1 MTIKIPQLNNLYQIY
16 KNRDHDLRFV
26 GGCVRDDILGI
37 PTNDYDLA
45 TTMPAID
52 AIDTLLAA
60 GFKVIPTGLSHG
72 TITVV
77 IDSIPYEITTLRK
90 DVSTDGRRATIETT
104 NNWEEDAHRRDFT
117 INALYQDF
125 DGKIYDYT
133 NGQDDL
139 KNGIVRFIGNPED
152 RIKEDYLRILRYFR
166 FAQRYA
172 NHDFSTELSSLF
184 KKHASDLQILSKE
197 RITQEFLRILDHSN
211 ALAAL
216 RDMQSCEILDQIIPG
231 CDLVPLIALDQ
242 NTKSLGLEHAPLRT
256 LATIYKTPNTLRLS
270 NDQLSYISRV
280 SKLRTDLDENTLYH
294 AIFKEGKDRTLDALL
309 INGNIDLYKIAQEIT
324 YNPLPITSQDL
335 VALGIAAGPDL
346 GKAIIM
352 ATDYW
357 CSSKFTSTHSE
368 ILIHIKSKFLQ

>member
-1 MTIKIPQLNNLYQIY
+1 MTIKIPQLNNLYRIY
-16 KNRDHDLRFV
+16 NNRGHDIRFV
-26 GGCVRDDILGI
+26 GGCVRDNILGI

-45 TTMPAID
+45 TTMPATD

-60 GFKVIPTGLSHG
+60 DFKVIPTGLSHG

-77 IDSIPYEITTLRK
+77 IDSTPYEITTLRK

-172 NHDFSTELSSLF
+172 NHVLSKELSALF

-197 RITQEFLRILDHSN
+197 RITQEFLRILDHTN

-216 RDMQSCEILDQIIPG
+216 REMQSCEILDQIIPG
-231 CDLVPLIALDQ
+231 CDLAALIDLDQ
-242 NTKSLGLEHAPLRT
+242 HTKSLGLEYSPLRN
-256 LATIYKTPNTLRLS
+256 LVAVHKAPNTLRLS
-270 NDQLSYISRV
+270 NDQASYINSIN
-280 SKLRTDLDENTLYH
+280 KLRTDLTKDSIYH
-294 AIFKEGKDRTLDALL
+294 AIFKEGKDRTLDTLL
-309 INGNIDLYKIAQEIT
+309 INGTMDLYKIVQEIT
-324 YNPLPITSQDL
+324 YKPLPITSQDL
-335 VALGIAAGPDL
+335 VALGISVGPNL
-346 GKAIIM
+346 GKAIKM

-357 CSSKFTSTHSE
+357 CSSKFTSTHGE
-368 ILIHIKSKFLQ
+368 ILMHIKTRFLQ